1 MGFLKSLFEHIKE
14 IFLGK
19 KEEGKKFL
27 GYFRQGRL
35 KFLEEFIGT
44 DSGSY
49 KRNTRAFTCRSFGRL
64 SRHILELSCPPL
76 DFHHPLV

>member
-27 GYFRQGRL
+27 GYFRQERL
-35 KFLEEFIGT
+35 KFLEEFIGI
-44 DSGSY
+44 DLGAYCGNY
-49 KRNTRAFTCRSFGRL
+49 KGPGETWKYVKR
-64 SRHILELSCPPL
+64 
-76 DFHHPLV
+76 